1 MPPGIKWGIEC
12 AQQIRFLWPYRHS
25 EGKAMNSSLK
35 RYLVLPFVVI
45 LGLLFFSAS
54 GGSGG
59 PQAQGKGYP
68 AAIFYVA

>member
-1 MPPGIKWGIEC
+1 MSKRKVSLITMVLSLIAATTVMAGND
-12 AQQIRFLWPYRHS
+12 
-25 EGKAMNSSLK
+25 AMKSSLK
-35 RYLVLPFVVI
+35 RFFILPFVVI

-68 AAIFYVA
+68 TVTFYVA